1 MTVFKELILML
12 DIVVYDFT
20 QNFESV
26 NKPSKIKGFFRTF
39 YFGYLKGI
47 GHEARIAKG
56 KMLFCCQLSAV

>member
-26 NKPSKIKGFFRTF
+26 NKPSKIKGFIRTF